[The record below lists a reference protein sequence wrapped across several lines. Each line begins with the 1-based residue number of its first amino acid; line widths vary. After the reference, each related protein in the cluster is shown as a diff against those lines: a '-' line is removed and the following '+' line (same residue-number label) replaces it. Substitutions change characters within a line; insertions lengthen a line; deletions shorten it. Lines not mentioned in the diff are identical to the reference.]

1 MLPVL
6 HEGRSRL
13 TAREAEQ
20 IRRTKA
26 RLRIIQHYQQVT
38 RNVSLTCR
46 FFSISRS
53 KFYFWMTRYRR
64 LGAPG
69 LREYRRGPRVSPHR
83 VPPQLEALILRLR
96 EERQYGVKRLSMFLA
111 RYHQVYVSPPTIYRV
126 LKEHH
131 VPRVSLK
138 RYRPGPRRRRDI
150 RVPGQSVQ
158 VDVKHLKLGS
168 GRLYQFTAIDEATRF
183 RVLKIYDHN
192 SIKSAIT
199 FIDEVRRRLPMAI
212 QRIQTD
218 HGSEFGTDF
227 TWHLQDVGIL
237 HRRIPRGC
245 PESNGK
251 VERSHRTDA
260 DEFYRRAQF
269 KSTEELAKQLAR
281 WEHEYN
287 HRRLHLALERSH
299 TGRAPL
305 RAPHLHAAGGATL
318 SMTRL
323 VKSEGRICPRIES
336 SAASHTVASPE
347 RALLLDAFHLRIEPP
362 QGVQQTA

>member
-1 MLPVL
+1 M
-6 HEGRSRL
+6 
-13 TAREAEQ
+13 TARETDH

-26 RLRIIQHYQQVT
+26 RFRIIRHYEQVT
-38 RNVSLTCR
+38 HNVSLTCR
-46 FFSISRS
+46 FFGISRS
-53 KFYFWMTRYRR
+53 KFYFWMTRYRK
-64 LGAPG
+64 LGAQG
-69 LREYRRGPRVSPHR
+69 LREYRRGPRVSPQR
-83 VPPQLEALILRLR
+83 IPPQLEALILRLR

-131 VPRVSLK
+131 VPHVSLK

-150 RVPGQSVQ
+150 RIPGHSVQ

-260 DEFYRRAQF
+260 DEFYRRALF
-269 KSTEELAKQLAR
+269 KSPEDLAKQLAR

-287 HRRLHLALERSH
+287 HRRLHLALGGRTPAER
-299 TGRAPL
+299 L
-305 RAPHLHAAGGATL
+305 C
-318 SMTRL
+318 
-323 VKSEGRICPRIES
+323 E
-336 SAASHTVASPE
+336 
-347 RALLLDAFHLRIEPP
+347 LRISTPF
-362 QGVQQTA
+362 ASRRSA